1 MISPLALLGHS
12 PSALQPNR
20 AATTTQTASAA
31 PATSSSTAT
40 ATATTND
47 SLSDPNTF
55 ITLLTAQLQAQDPLN
70 PMDPSE
76 MVDQLTQINSLQQLI
91 QIQSDLQNMMGTPS
105 TTPQANAAAVQASAP
120 VSNAAQIASPN
131 SVGQTN
137 TSPSGTLAN
146 NQ

>member
-1 MISPLALLGHS
+1 MISPMALMSHT

-20 AATTTQTASAA
+20 ASTTTQASSSA
-31 PATSSSTAT
+31 PATSSSA

-91 QIQSDLQNMMGTPS
+91 QIQSDLQQGLNLPAS
-105 TTPQANAAAVQASAP
+105 TTQASA
-120 VSNAAQIASPN
+120 
-131 SVGQTN
+131 T
-137 TSPSGTLAN
+137 
-146 NQ
+146 